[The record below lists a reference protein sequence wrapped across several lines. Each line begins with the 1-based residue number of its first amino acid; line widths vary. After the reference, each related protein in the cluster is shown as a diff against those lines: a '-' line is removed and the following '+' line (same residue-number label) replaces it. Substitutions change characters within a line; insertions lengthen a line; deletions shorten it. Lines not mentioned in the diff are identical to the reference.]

1 MTAKNGDGL
10 NDAARSYLEAVS
22 RRIHQEY
29 EEQFRQVQRRSEA
42 QEELWKLVDQL
53 EEISIKAAQHMGVL
67 QEQGMELPE
76 IAKLM
81 CVPRGV
87 ARMFLEIAEDSKN

>member
-53 EEISIKAAQHMGVL
+53 EEISIKAVHHMKVF
-67 QEQGMELPE
+67 QDAGMELPE

-87 ARMFLEIAEDSKN
+87 ARMFLEIAEGGKN

>member
-1 MTAKNGDGL
+1 M
-10 NDAARSYLEAVS
+10 EAVS

-29 EEQFRQVQRRSEA
+29 EEQLHQLQRRSRA
-42 QEELWKLVDQL
+42 QEELWTLVDQF
-53 EEISIKAAQHMGVL
+53 EELSINAAQHMGVL
-67 QEQGMELPE
+67 QEQGMTLPE

-87 ARMFLEIAEDSKN
+87 VRMFLEIADGSEK